1 MWLIQK
7 FMLWAVRYILSSCQN
22 FSKAKFEWGGWL
34 FNTPIVGFVLQ
45 VRDYIHVMDLADG
58 HIAALHKLFKSPD
71 IGKNR
76 KSF

>member
-1 MWLIQK
+1 
-7 FMLWAVRYILSSCQN
+7 LSGEDGVLTHQLLGEDG
-22 FSKAKFEWGGWL
+22 FL
-34 FNTPIVGFVLQ
+34 THQLLGFVLQ

-76 KSF
+76 KSY